1 MTKILATPYERG
13 NADQIV
19 SRKYAE
25 KVLEGLAVY
34 EGNDGVKLLSSGHN
48 PTGIAGRQG
57 LAAGDVVASG
67 RKIYVQCAEDAAP
80 QAFEPVYVVPA
91 TGLFT
96 EKANQSNLKINATFA
111 KEVAVVKCM
120 ASDGNLYNACCIDM
134 PAPMGVLEVVA
145 APGEAN
151 R

>member
-25 KVLEGLAVY
+25 KVPEGLAVY
-34 EGNDGVKLLSSGHN
+34 ETNNGMKLLTSEHK

-67 RKIYVQCAEDAAP
+67 RKIYVRCPENAEP
-80 QAFEPVYVVPA
+80 TAFAPVYVDPN

-96 EKANQSNLKINATFA
+96 EKGAQDFLKINATFA
-111 KEVAVVKCM
+111 EDVAVVKCM
-120 ASDGNLYNACCIDM
+120 ASDGTLYNAVCIDM

-145 APGEAN
+145 ASGA
-151 R
+151 

>member
-13 NADQIV
+13 SADQIV

-25 KVLEGLAVY
+25 KVHEGLAVY
-34 EGNDGVKLLSSGHN
+34 ETNDGMKLLTNGHN

-67 RKIYVQCAEDAAP
+67 RKIYVRCPDGTVP
-80 QAFEPVYVVPA
+80 TAFAPVYVEPD
-91 TGLFT
+91 TGMFT
-96 EKANQSNLKINATFA
+96 EKKTQNFLKINATFA
-111 KEVAVVKCM
+111 KDAAVVKCM
-120 ASDGNLYNACCIDM
+120 ASDGNLYDAVCIDM

-145 APGEAN
+145 ATGE
-151 R
+151 

>member
-34 EGNDGVKLLSSGHN
+34 EDNDGVRLLSNGHN

-80 QAFEPVYVVPA
+80 RAFAPVYVVPT

-96 EKANQSNLKINATFA
+96 GKAGQNNLKINATFA
-111 KEVAVVKCM
+111 KDVAVVKCM
-120 ASDGNLYNACCIDM
+120 ASDGNLYDACCIDM

-145 APGEAN
+145 APGS
-151 R
+151 

>member
-34 EGNDGVKLLSSGHN
+34 ETNDGMKLLTSGHN

-57 LAAGDVVASG
+57 LAAGDVVVSG
-67 RKIYVQCAEDAAP
+67 RKIYVQCPEDAAP
-80 QAFEPVYVVPA
+80 TAFAPVYVEPN

-96 EKANQSNLKINATFA
+96 EKNTQNFLKINATFA
-111 KEVAVVKCM
+111 KDVAVVQCM
-120 ASDGNLYNACCIDM
+120 ASDGNLYNAVCIDM
-134 PAPMGVLEVVA
+134 PSPMGVLEVVA
-145 APGEAN
+145 APGG
-151 R
+151 

>member
-34 EGNDGVKLLSSGHN
+34 ETDGGVKPLTSGHN

-57 LAAGDVVASG
+57 LAAGDVVVSG
-67 RKIYVQCAEDAAP
+67 RKIYVQCPENATP
-80 QAFEPVYVVPA
+80 TAFAQVYVDPN

-96 EKANQSNLKINATFA
+96 EKKTQDFLKINATFT
-111 KEVAVVKCM
+111 KDVAVVKCM
-120 ASDGNLYNACCIDM
+120 ASDGTLYNAVCIDM

-145 APGEAN
+145 APGG
-151 R
+151 

>member
-34 EGNDGVKLLSSGHN
+34 ETNNGMKILTSGNN

-57 LAAGDVVASG
+57 LAAGDVVVSG
-67 RKIYVQCAEDAAP
+67 RKIYVQCPENAKP
-80 QAFEPVYVVPA
+80 TAFASVYVDPD

-96 EKANQSNLKINATFA
+96 EKSTQNFLKINATFA
-111 KEVAVVKCM
+111 KDVAVVKCM
-120 ASDGNLYNACCIDM
+120 ASDGNLYNAVCIDM

-145 APGEAN
+145 APGS
-151 R
+151 

>member
-34 EGNDGVKLLSSGHN
+34 ETNDGMRLLTSGHK

-67 RKIYVQCAEDAAP
+67 RKIYVQCQEETKP
-80 QAFEPVYVVPA
+80 TAFAPVYVEPN

-96 EKANQSNLKINATFA
+96 EKETKDFLKINATFA
-111 KEVAVVKCM
+111 KDAAVVKCM
-120 ASDGNLYNACCIDM
+120 ASDGNLYSAVCIDM
-134 PAPMGVLEVVA
+134 PAPMGVLEVVE
-145 APGEAN
+145 APGG
-151 R
+151 

>member
-1 MTKILATPYERG
+1 MTKILATPYESG

-34 EGNDGVKLLSSGHN
+34 ETNDGMRLLTSEHN

-57 LAAGDVVASG
+57 LAAGDVVVSG
-67 RKIYVQCAEDAAP
+67 RKIYVQCPENAEP
-80 QAFEPVYVVPA
+80 TAFAQVYVEPN

-96 EKANQSNLKINATFA
+96 EKNTHNFLKINATFA
-111 KEVAVVKCM
+111 KDAAVVKCM
-120 ASDGNLYNACCIDM
+120 ASDGTLYNAVCIDM

-145 APGEAN
+145 ATGE
-151 R
+151 

>member
-25 KVLEGLAVY
+25 EVHEGLAVY
-34 EGNDGVKLLSSGHN
+34 ETIDGMRLLTSGKN

-67 RKIYVQCAEDAAP
+67 RKIYVQCPKDATP
-80 QAFEPVYVVPA
+80 TAFAQVYIDPD
-91 TGLFT
+91 TGMFT
-96 EKANQSNLKINATFA
+96 EKSKHKFLKINATFA
-111 KEVAVVKCM
+111 KDVAVVKCM
-120 ASDGNLYNACCIDM
+120 ASDGNLYDAVCIDM
-134 PAPMGVLEVVA
+134 PAPMEVLEVVET
-145 APGEAN
+145 PGG
-151 R
+151 

>member
-25 KVLEGLAVY
+25 KVLEGLAVC
-34 EGNDGVKLLSSGHN
+34 ETNDGMKLLTSGHN

-67 RKIYVQCAEDAAP
+67 RKIYVQCLKDAEP
-80 QAFEPVYVVPA
+80 TAFDPVYVDPT

-96 EKANQSNLKINATFA
+96 EKNTQGFLKINATFA
-111 KEVAVVKCM
+111 KDVAVVQCM
-120 ASDGNLYNACCIDM
+120 ASDGNLYNAVCIDM
-134 PAPMGVLEVVA
+134 PSPMGVLEAVA
-145 APGEAN
+145 APGG
-151 R
+151 

>member
-19 SRKYAE
+19 SRKYDE
-25 KVLEGLAVY
+25 KVPEGLAVY
-34 EGNDGVKLLSSGHN
+34 EAEEGMKLLTSGHN

-67 RKIYVQCAEDAAP
+67 RKIYVRCPENAVP
-80 QAFEPVYVVPA
+80 TAFDPVYVDPN

-96 EKANQSNLKINATFA
+96 EKNTHSFLKINATFA
-111 KEVAVVKCM
+111 KDVAVVKCM
-120 ASDGNLYNACCIDM
+120 ASDGNLYDAVCIDM
-134 PAPMGVLEVVA
+134 PAPMGVLEAVE
-145 APGEAN
+145 APGG
-151 R
+151 

>member
-25 KVLEGLAVY
+25 KVLEGRAVY
-34 EGNDGVKLLSSGHN
+34 EDKDGVKLLSSGHN

-67 RKIYVQCAEDAAP
+67 RKIYVQCDDDAEP
-80 QAFEPVYVVPA
+80 QAFAPVYVVPT

-96 EKANQSNLKINATFA
+96 EKADQDNLKINATFA
-111 KEVAVVKCM
+111 KDVAVVRCM
-120 ASDGNLYNACCIDM
+120 ASNGNLYSACCIDM

-145 APGEAN
+145 APGG
-151 R
+151 

>member
-25 KVLEGLAVY
+25 KVPEGLAVC
-34 EGNDGVKLLSSGHN
+34 ETKDGMKLLTSGNN

-67 RKIYVQCAEDAAP
+67 RKIYVRCPANAEP
-80 QAFEPVYVVPA
+80 TAFAPVYVEPD
-91 TGLFT
+91 TGMFT
-96 EKANQSNLKINATFA
+96 EKKTQNSLKINATFA
-111 KEVAVVKCM
+111 KDVAVVKCM
-120 ASDGNLYNACCIDM
+120 ASDGNLYDAVCIDM

-145 APGEAN
+145 APGG
-151 R
+151 

>member
-19 SRKYAE
+19 SRKYAK

-34 EGNDGVKLLSSGHN
+34 EDNDGVKLLSSGRK

-67 RKIYVQCAEDAAP
+67 RKIYVQCAEGAKP
-80 QAFEPVYVVPA
+80 QAFEPVYVVPT

-96 EKANQSNLKINATFA
+96 EKADKDNLKINATFA
-111 KEVAVVKCM
+111 KDVAVVECM
-120 ASDGNLYNACCIDM
+120 ASDGNLYSACCIDM

-145 APGEAN
+145 APGG
-151 R
+151 

>member
-34 EGNDGVKLLSSGHN
+34 ETNEGMKLLTDKHN

-57 LAAGDVVASG
+57 LAAGDVVTSG
-67 RKIYVQCAEDAAP
+67 RKIYVQCQENARPAAF
-80 QAFEPVYVVPA
+80 APVYVDPQ

-96 EKANQSNLKINATFA
+96 EKNTQGFLKINATFA
-111 KEVAVVKCM
+111 KDVDVVKCM
-120 ASDGNLYNACCIDM
+120 ASDGTLYNAVCIDM
-134 PAPMGVLEVVA
+134 PTPMGVLEVVA
-145 APGEAN
+145 APGE
-151 R
+151 

>member
-25 KVLEGLAVY
+25 KVPEGRAVY
-34 EGNDGVKLLSSGHN
+34 EDEDGVRILSNGHN

-67 RKIYVQCAEDAAP
+67 RKIYVQCADNATP
-80 QAFEPVYVVPA
+80 KAFDPVYVVPE

-96 EKANQSNLKINATFA
+96 EKSDHSNLKINATFA
-111 KEVAVVKCM
+111 KDVAVVKCM

-134 PAPMGVLEVVA
+134 PAPMGVLGVVA
-145 APGEAN
+145 APGS
-151 R
+151 

>member
-25 KVLEGLAVY
+25 KVLEGMAVY
-34 EGNDGVKLLSSGHN
+34 EDTNGVKLLSDGHK
-48 PTGIAGRQG
+48 PIGIAGRQG

-67 RKIYVQCAEDAAP
+67 RKIYVRCAEDADP
-80 QAFEPVYVVPA
+80 QAFAPVYVVPA

-96 EKANQSNLKINATFA
+96 EKAGPNNLKINATFA
-111 KEVAVVKCM
+111 KDVTVVKCM

-145 APGEAN
+145 APGG
-151 R
+151 

>member
-25 KVLEGLAVY
+25 KVPEGLAVY
-34 EGNDGVKLLSSGHN
+34 ETSDGMKLLTRGHK

-67 RKIYVQCAEDAAP
+67 RKIYVQCPKGAEP
-80 QAFEPVYVVPA
+80 TAFDPVYVDPD

-96 EKANQSNLKINATFA
+96 EKKMLSFLKINATFA
-111 KEVAVVKCM
+111 KDVAVVQCM
-120 ASDGNLYNACCIDM
+120 ASDGNLYSAVCIDM
-134 PAPMGVLEVVA
+134 PSPMGVMEVVA
-145 APGEAN
+145 APGE
-151 R
+151 

>member
-25 KVLEGLAVY
+25 KVREGLAVY
-34 EGNDGVKLLSSGHN
+34 ETNDGMKLLNSEHN
-48 PTGIAGRQG
+48 HPTGIAGRQG
-57 LAAGDVVASG
+57 LAAGDVVVSG
-67 RKIYVQCAEDAAP
+67 RKIYVQCQEGAKP
-80 QAFEPVYVVPA
+80 IAFDPVYVETN

-96 EKANQSNLKINATFA
+96 EKKTPNSLKINATFA
-111 KEVAVVKCM
+111 KDVAVVKCM
-120 ASDGNLYNACCIDM
+120 ASDGTLYNAVCIDM

-145 APGEAN
+145 APGG
-151 R
+151 

>member
-25 KVLEGLAVY
+25 KVPEGLAVY
-34 EGNDGVKLLSSGHN
+34 EANDGMRRLTRGNK

-67 RKIYVQCAEDAAP
+67 RKIYVQCQADAEP
-80 QAFEPVYVVPA
+80 IAFNPVYVDPN

-96 EKANQSNLKINATFA
+96 EKETQDFLKINATFA
-111 KEVAVVKCM
+111 KDVAVVQCM
-120 ASDGNLYNACCIDM
+120 ASDGNLYKAVCIDM
-134 PAPMGVLEVVA
+134 PSPMGVLEVVE
-145 APGEAN
+145 APGG
-151 R
+151 

>member
-34 EGNDGVKLLSSGHN
+34 ETNDGMRLLISGHN

-57 LAAGDVVASG
+57 LAAGDVVTSG
-67 RKIYVQCAEDAAP
+67 RKIYVQCREDATP
-80 QAFEPVYVVPA
+80 TAFAPVYVDPD

-96 EKANQSNLKINATFA
+96 EKKTQKFLKINATFA
-111 KEVAVVKCM
+111 KDVAVVQCM
-120 ASDGNLYNACCIDM
+120 ASDGNLYNAVCIDM
-134 PAPMGVLEVVA
+134 PSPMGVLEAVA
-145 APGEAN
+145 APGG
-151 R
+151 

>member
-25 KVLEGLAVY
+25 KVHEGLAVY
-34 EGNDGVKLLSSGHN
+34 ETNEGMKLLTVGKK

-67 RKIYVQCAEDAAP
+67 RKIYVQCPEGATP
-80 QAFEPVYVVPA
+80 TAFDPVYVEPE

-96 EKANQSNLKINATFA
+96 EKRMHKFLKINATFA
-111 KEVAVVKCM
+111 KDVAVVKCM
-120 ASDGNLYNACCIDM
+120 ASDGNLYNAVCIDM
-134 PAPMGVLEVVA
+134 PTPMGVLEVVE
-145 APGEAN
+145 APGG
-151 R
+151 

>member
-34 EGNDGVKLLSSGHN
+34 EDNDGVKLLSSGHN

-67 RKIYVQCAEDAAP
+67 RKIYVQCAEDVDPP
-80 QAFEPVYVVPA
+80 QAFAPVYVVPT

-96 EKANQSNLKINATFA
+96 GKADNNNLKINATFA
-111 KEVAVVKCM
+111 KDVAFVKCM

-145 APGEAN
+145 EPGG
-151 R
+151 

>member
-25 KVLEGLAVY
+25 EVLEGRAVY
-34 EGNDGVKLLSSGHN
+34 ETDGGMRLLTSGHT

-67 RKIYVQCAEDAAP
+67 RKIYVQCPADAEP
-80 QAFEPVYVVPA
+80 TAFAPVYVDPN

-96 EKANQSNLKINATFA
+96 GKKTQSFLKINATFA
-111 KEVAVVKCM
+111 KDVAIVKCM
-120 ASDGNLYNACCIDM
+120 ASDGNLYDAVCIDM
-134 PAPMGVLEVVA
+134 PTPMGVLEVVA
-145 APGEAN
+145 APGG
-151 R
+151 

>member
-25 KVLEGLAVY
+25 KVIEGLAVY
-34 EGNDGVKLLSSGHN
+34 ETNDGMKLLTRGHN

-67 RKIYVQCAEDAAP
+67 RKIYVQYRGDEAP
-80 QAFEPVYVVPA
+80 TAFAPVYVDPD
-91 TGLFT
+91 TGVFT
-96 EKANQSNLKINATFA
+96 EKNTQSFLKINATFA
-111 KEVAVVKCM
+111 KDVAVVQCM
-120 ASDGNLYNACCIDM
+120 ASDGKIYNAVCIDM
-134 PAPMGVLEVVA
+134 PSPMGVLEAAA
-145 APGEAN
+145 APGG
-151 R
+151 